1 NEEVR
6 YFKSIGG
13 QNRIFFVIIRG
24 EPNASDDPA
33 RAPSECFPPA
43 LRFVV
48 YDHGTVTNTRT
59 EPIAGDLR
67 PGTDGPNTV
76 LLKAVA
82 GILGVGYNA
91 IARRET
97 RRRRV
102 RRWIVAMVLIV
113 AIIAGVWAWDYT
125 RVKVAYF
132 EQIGERWGVP
142 EGLLPL
148 DDKAIHHRD
157 TS

>member
-1 NEEVR
+1 
-6 YFKSIGG
+6 
-13 QNRIFFVIIRG
+13 
-24 EPNASDDPA
+24 
-33 RAPSECFPPA
+33 
-43 LRFVV
+43 
-48 YDHGTVTNTRT
+48 
-59 EPIAGDLR
+59 
-67 PGTDGPNTV
+67 
-76 LLKAVA
+76 
-82 GILGVGYNA
+82 
-91 IARRET
+91 
-97 RRRRV
+97 V

-157 TS
+157 TSYRVERSRGKVRRISRVNAASQLRDNKETHDASKYDIGYRANGSIETIDWRDHNGRIVLRELFDERDPRTPEQFVEFRQSSQGGPSGLQANVGNIDFSQ